1 MKWFLDFDEACR
13 HEASCQ
19 SSRGHANDE
28 TKEAA
33 PSSVISQELDAVEN
47 NNSSPIEIIH
57 IESDD
62 SCSKKCKETEEI
74 APRRSK
80 RVRRQSSLDPVHAT
94 TRTETNRVTA
104 SNEVAKTSRREKGG
118 AIPAFFRATD
128 AAAPCIVSREEYEQ
142 HVMAEKLLRR
152 KLRRG
157 GEAKSAMRSTKETN
171 AVEMS
176 KRKLKR
182 ADVHEGSKATISAK
196 SACDERGL
204 SQNLL
209 AEDAAAT
216 FFAKRKQ
223 AAREERERQKKRDEA
238 RRFTRRKDDDKLSAV
253 EDKKSLRAERRE
265 KMLEAVRFPCPS
277 HVLQNNDVFEKCATM
292 KVTMGP
298 KYPSGKVDLTSPFPE
313 EPMPDLT
320 FFGNDWDDVPSKD
333 LTMRLFSSAF
343 LPSNPRQKDSRLWTD
358 KYTMTQIPSS
368 VLGASNRESS
378 QKLMRFIED
387 WKSRRHKS
395 RLRKKSKKR
404 KSGYDSDDSFLDG
417 ENSSPTA
424 VFVITGRTGTGKS
437 RLVHAVSA
445 GLDCALLEISTGEVR
460 GGGALKKRLM
470 ESTLSHS
477 SVALMKRREPVTV
490 LAAESKK
497 EFFDEESDSEE
508 EEEERSSLTVILID
522 EGGILFM
529 DVLFCFYAPYLSR
542 PFPG

>member
-33 PSSVISQELDAVEN
+33 ASSVISQELDAVEN

-104 SNEVAKTSRREKGG
+104 SNETAKTSRRVEGG
-118 AIPAFFRATD
+118 AIPAFFR

-142 HVMAEKLLRR
+142 HVLAEKLLRR
-152 KLRRG
+152 KQRRG
-157 GEAKSAMRSTKETN
+157 GEAKSAMRSTKETK

-176 KRKLKR
+176 KRKPKR
-182 ADVHEGSKATISAK
+182 ADVHEGTKAPISAK
-196 SACDERGL
+196 HSCDERGL

-238 RRFTRRKDDDKLSAV
+238 RRITRRKDDDKLSAV
-253 EDKKSLRAERRE
+253 EDKKSLRADRRE

-277 HVLQNNDVFEKCATM
+277 HVMQYTDASEKRATIPGI
-292 KVTMGP
+292 MGP
-298 KYPSGKVDLTSPFPE
+298 KYPRGKVDLTSPSPE
-313 EPMPDLT
+313 EPTPGLT
-320 FFGNDWDDVPSKD
+320 FFGNDWNNVPSQD
-333 LTMRLFSSAF
+333 LTLRLFSSAF

-460 GGGALKKRLM
+460 GRGALKKRLM

-490 LAAESKK
+490 MAAESKK
-497 EFFDEESDSEE
+497 EFFDEESGSEE

-522 EGGILFM
+522 EGGILFV
-529 DVLFCFYAPYLSR
+529 DVLLCFYAPYLTR
-542 PFPG
+542 PFPA